1 MAENSPKT
9 PKLVIWSVDTA
20 DGKLKNVEYNAGG
33 AGERGGEGAGGWGTG
48 GEGGVGHACPKCV
61 PVVTREAM
69 EDQAAGMGPHR
80 LGLPERLS
88 EVRVLS
94 LDQLA
99 GIVDKSPSELRSSEV
114 RVERLDQEAGRVPPR
129 VGDLRGAMMSEIN

>member
-1 MAENSPKT
+1 
-9 PKLVIWSVDTA
+9 
-20 DGKLKNVEYNAGG
+20 
-33 AGERGGEGAGGWGTG
+33 
-48 GEGGVGHACPKCV
+48 
-61 PVVTREAM
+61 M

-94 LDQLA
+94 VNQPA
-99 GIVDKSPSELRSSEV
+99 GMVETRPSELRSSEV

-129 VGDLRGAMMSEIN
+129 DGDL